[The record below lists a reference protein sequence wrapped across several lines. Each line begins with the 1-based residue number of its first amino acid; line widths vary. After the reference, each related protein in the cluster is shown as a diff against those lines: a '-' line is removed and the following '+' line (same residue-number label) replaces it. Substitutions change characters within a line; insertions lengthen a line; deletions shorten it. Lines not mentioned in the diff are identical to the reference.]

1 MENISNDKQTI
12 GSNPVGLKGRFA
24 GIIMNLIHAN
34 QYKKIIQR
42 HIIDKIDTTNHLS
55 ILDVGCGGGKVIS
68 LFSSMLEKSKIYG
81 IDHSVDMI
89 NLSSRVNK
97 ASISDGTVNI
107 VQGNVNKLPYSDD
120 FFDVVTAFD
129 SINFWNDFDNS
140 IIEIKR
146 VLKQNG
152 IFLIVNG
159 YPKEGTKWWNFVK
172 FKNDNEYR
180 AVLSKHGF
188 KKIDITIEK
197 NTIIILTNK

>member
-1 MENISNDKQTI
+1 MSNDMQTI

-24 GIIMNLIHAN
+24 GIIMNLIHTN

-81 IDHSVDMI
+81 IDHSVDMV

-97 ASISDGTVNI
+97 AGISDGTVNI

-120 FFDVVTAFD
+120 FFDIVTAFD
-129 SINFWNDFDNS
+129 TINFWNDFDNS

-180 AVLSKHGF
+180 AVLSNHGF
-188 KKIDITIEK
+188 KKINIMIEK

>member
-1 MENISNDKQTI
+1 MINNMQTI
-12 GSNPVGLKGRFA
+12 GSNPVGVKGRFA
-24 GIIMNLIHAN
+24 GIMMNLIHTN

-42 HIIDKIDTTNHLS
+42 HIINKIDKTNQLS

-81 IDHSVDMI
+81 IDQSVDMV
-89 NLSSRVNK
+89 NLSSRINK
-97 ASISDGTVNI
+97 AGISDGTVNI
-107 VQGNVNKLPYSDD
+107 VQGNVNKLPYSYNI
-120 FFDVVTAFD
+120 FDIVTAFD
-129 SINFWNDFDNS
+129 TINFWNDFDNS

-159 YPKEGTKWWNFVK
+159 YPKEGTKWWDFVK
-172 FKNDNEYR
+172 LKNDNEYR
-180 AVLSKHGF
+180 VALSNHGF
-188 KKIDITIEK
+188 IRINIMIEK

>member
-1 MENISNDKQTI
+1 MSNDMQTI

-42 HIIDKIDTTNHLS
+42 RIIDKIDTTNHLS

-68 LFSSMLEKSKIYG
+68 LFSSMLKKSKIYG
-81 IDHSVDMI
+81 IDHSVDMV

-97 ASISDGTVNI
+97 AGISDGTVNI
-107 VQGNVNKLPYSDD
+107 VHGNVNKLPYSDD
-120 FFDVVTAFD
+120 FFDIVTAFD
-129 SINFWNDFDNS
+129 TINFWNDFDNS

-172 FKNDNEYR
+172 FKNDSEYR
-180 AVLSKHGF
+180 AVLLEHGF
-188 KKIDITIEK
+188 KEINIIIEK
-197 NTIIILTNK
+197 NTIIIQTNK

>member
-1 MENISNDKQTI
+1 MSNKMQTI
-12 GSNPVGLKGRFA
+12 GSNPVGLKGRLA
-24 GIIMNLIHAN
+24 GIIMNLIHTN

-42 HIIDKIDTTNHLS
+42 YIIDKIDTINHLS

-68 LFSSMLEKSKIYG
+68 LFSSMLKKSKIYG
-81 IDHSVDMI
+81 IDHSVDMV
-89 NLSSRVNK
+89 NLSRRVNK
-97 ASISDGTVNI
+97 AGISDETVNI

-120 FFDVVTAFD
+120 FFDIVTAFD
-129 SINFWNDFDNS
+129 AINFWNDFDNS

-152 IFLIVNG
+152 MFLIVNG

-180 AVLSKHGF
+180 AVLSEHDF
-188 KKIDITIEK
+188 KEINIIIEK

>member
-1 MENISNDKQTI
+1 MSNKMQTI
-12 GSNPVGLKGRFA
+12 GSNPVGLKGRLA
-24 GIIMNLIHAN
+24 GIIMNLIHTN

-42 HIIDKIDTTNHLS
+42 YIIDKIDTINHLS

-81 IDHSVDMI
+81 IDHSVDMV
-89 NLSSRVNK
+89 NLSRRVNK
-97 ASISDGTVNI
+97 AGISDETVNI

-120 FFDVVTAFD
+120 FFDIVTAFD
-129 SINFWNDFDNS
+129 AINFWNDFDNS

-152 IFLIVNG
+152 MFLIVNG

-180 AVLSKHGF
+180 AVLSEHDF
-188 KKIDITIEK
+188 KEINIIIEK